1 MGDEF
6 GKETESTFY
15 IHMKEE
21 QPYHIDYAF
30 MPEWLMD
37 SQTSI
42 TVGTYTDWIDVSDHI
57 PLLVAF

>member
-1 MGDEF
+1 
-6 GKETESTFY
+6 
-15 IHMKEE
+15 
-21 QPYHIDYAF
+21 